1 MLIGLSKIGEL
12 ELLRAVFGKV
22 SIPREFFREVA
33 GKGPTRSGAKTIKEA
48 EWIKIT
54 EIKDRSRVNFLLGVL
69 DKGEAEVLALAK
81 EAGADLVLLDEE
93 KARKL
98 AVIAGFDV
106 MGLLGLFVLA
116 KNMGLVDRIRPI
128 IDELRRKKFRIS
140 DRIVAVTLEK
150 AGE

>member
-1 MLIGLSKIGEL
+1 M
-12 ELLRAVFGKV
+12 
-22 SIPREFFREVA
+22 
-33 GKGPTRSGAKTIKEA
+33 
-48 EWIKIT
+48 
-54 EIKDRSRVNFLLGVL
+54 
-69 DKGEAEVLALAK
+69 
-81 EAGADLVLLDEE
+81 
-93 KARKL
+93 RKL

-140 DRIVAVTLEK
+140 ERIVAATLEK